1 MARGAVRLVHR
12 SIFFEG
18 CCRLST
24 KRIASKIE
32 EDLSR
37 PLILGLRWEYA
48 RVLQKAPKAIRRRV
62 STRPNILLSEIGKL
76 GIADPET
83 WRIHTRHNLT
93 LIEEDR
99 DRTFRSS
106 KTTGAPY
113 PNG

>member
-1 MARGAVRLVHR
+1 MNSAP
-12 SIFFEG
+12 SINGKALAKESTFE
-18 CCRLST
+18 
-24 KRIASKIE
+24 IE
-32 EDLSR
+32 GDLSKS
-37 PLILGLRWEYA
+37 LILGLRWEYA
-48 RVLQKAPKAIRRRV
+48 RAFQKAPQAIRRRV